1 MALSWG
7 LGHPPQSMALPLH
20 VRGLEARHPRNLT
33 LKLTPWRPK
42 SQGQVLIHGLCV
54 TVLRASKLPGAGVQ
68 SCWVYELRRVQ
79 RSFLGLR
86 LCPCWKHA
94 AAGGV
99 WC

>member
-33 LKLTPWRPK
+33 LKLIPWRPK

-54 TVLRASKLPGAGVQ
+54 TVFSELPNCLGQECSPAGFM
-68 SCWVYELRRVQ
+68 SSGELRGA
-79 RSFLGLR
+79 S
-86 LCPCWKHA
+86 WA
-94 AAGGV
+94 
-99 WC
+99 